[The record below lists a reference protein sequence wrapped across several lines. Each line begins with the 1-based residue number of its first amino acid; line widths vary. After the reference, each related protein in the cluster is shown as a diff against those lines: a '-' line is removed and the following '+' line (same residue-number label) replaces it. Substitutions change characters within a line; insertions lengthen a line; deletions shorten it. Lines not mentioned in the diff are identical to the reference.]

1 MAFHKAAE
9 TGHGCKEVSLGTA
22 ASASR
27 LVRLESCGQAVQRFV
42 CTGHVPG
49 NLPMQRLRTCTCTG
63 GEEERAFD
71 GESDAIL
78 FMVSVQML
86 RNKACDTSNSTVRT
100 ALAPHASN
108 DMGVVVQVPD
118 REDKRA
124 LDGSSQ
130 KVAPAY
136 PTLNLAMRDHLT
148 TPPTRPPETE
158 RGLDSSLQFFFFLA
172 LWV

>member
-1 MAFHKAAE
+1 MNE
-9 TGHGCKEVSLGTA
+9 QHGLSQGCRDRPWVQRGELGYGCF
-22 ASASR
+22 SSG

-49 NLPMQRLRTCTCTG
+49 NLPMQRLQTCTCTG
-63 GEEERAFD
+63 GDEEKAFD

-100 ALAPHASN
+100 RLAPHASN

-118 REDKRA
+118 REDKRELLTGA
-124 LDGSSQ
+124 L
-130 KVAPAY
+130 
-136 PTLNLAMRDHLT
+136 R
-148 TPPTRPPETE
+148 R
-158 RGLDSSLQFFFFLA
+158 
-172 LWV
+172 